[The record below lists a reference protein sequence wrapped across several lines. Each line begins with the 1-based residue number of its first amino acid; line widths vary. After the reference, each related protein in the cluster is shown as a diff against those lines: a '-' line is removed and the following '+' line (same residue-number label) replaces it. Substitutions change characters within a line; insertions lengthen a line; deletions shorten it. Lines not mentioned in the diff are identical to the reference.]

1 MAIVRTNVFGEIS
14 YTDRN
19 QRFIELFDQLKKDR
33 RIYNATDL
41 SIKLE
46 VDKSYISE
54 LRNNKRNL
62 TEQFVDSLVSV
73 FDDVSKDWL
82 LTGEGS
88 MLKEKK
94 PKPFVSEVTPVPEDN
109 YMMVEYADLR
119 ATAGYLGNGDV
130 SVLPETQR
138 RLLPREYA
146 KGYYLVVRVDG
157 DSMYDG
163 SARSIRDGDEV
174 LIREVTHEL
183 KDGLPIRKN
192 LFIITT
198 REGNVL
204 KQIIEINQAE
214 RYLMC
219 HSFNPSYSDY
229 KIPLEDICQ
238 IFLVCKVVSKQITLE

>member
-1 MAIVRTNVFGEIS
+1 MNANHINFQEFISKNNLKKIEVAAFLGVSSAFITQIVQGIRDIPSDKLALIKAN
-14 YTDRN
+14 DRN
-19 QRFIELFDQLKKDR
+19 WD
-33 RIYNATDL
+33 
-41 SIKLE
+41 
-46 VDKSYISE
+46 ISM
-54 LRNNKRNL
+54 
-62 TEQFVDSLVSV
+62 
-73 FDDVSKDWL
+73 

-204 KQIIEINQAE
+204 KQITEINQAE